1 MIFVLLRG
9 MSDTAVTLS
18 SEWVRFPKAYQIS
31 KSLSD
36 FPKHIRFPKA
46 YQISKILSDFSEVG
60 YHGKK
65 TIGVWWEISNT
76 YQKVLAITL
85 QISALSLAVKIRHN
99 LLNHYIKQFWL
110 SFSLSTIFL
119 ICLQMFIILV
129 IYDLL
134 TWPKTTCLPSS
145 HWVLAVQRKNC
156 DPLVLGPALAMD
168 RTPARRGLF
177 YKKIMV
183 GEFCK
188 TAMGDMGGIWYIGQ

>member
-99 LLNHYIKQFWL
+99 LLNHYTKQFWL
-110 SFSLSTIFL
+110 SFALSTIFL
-119 ICLQMFIILV
+119 ICLQMIIILM
-129 IYDLL
+129 
-134 TWPKTTCLPSS
+134 TCWPGRRQRACHPATGSWRCRGRTATRWC
-145 HWVLAVQRKNC
+145 WVQRWPWTGHLREEVYFTKKSW
-156 DPLVLGPALAMD
+156 LVNFAKQLWVTWEAYD
-168 RTPARRGLF
+168 T
-177 YKKIMV
+177 
-183 GEFCK
+183 
-188 TAMGDMGGIWYIGQ
+188 